1 MAQTSTSSS
10 ATMSD
15 TDTQKTE
22 EQPEARQPNPAQVDL
37 PTALKAAE
45 DLLQAI
51 KQTAG
56 KNPPS
61 PASDKTER
69 LMS

>member
-1 MAQTSTSSS
+1 
-10 ATMSD
+10 MSE
-15 TDTQKTE
+15 TDTQRTE
-22 EQPEARQPNPAQVDL
+22 EQPETRQPNPAQVDL

-56 KNPPS
+56 KNP
-61 PASDKTER
+61 R
-69 LMS
+69 LRQD